1 MQNLLTV
8 VSAIWTQIVG
18 GGSGA
23 DATTGLVGI
32 ISDNPLLL
40 IPLGGAFAS
49 LIIGLTMKLMG
60 IRRRSRR

>member
-1 MQNLLTV
+1 MQTFLTV
-8 VSAIWTQIVG
+8 VSAIWTEIVG
-18 GGSGA
+18 GGTGN
-23 DATTGLVGI
+23 DATTGLVGV
-32 ISDNPLLL
+32 ISGNPLLL

>member
-1 MQNLLTV
+1 MQSLLTV

-18 GGSGA
+18 GGTGN

-32 ISDNPLLL
+32 IGSNPLLL
-40 IPLGGAFAS
+40 IPLAGTFAS

-60 IRRRSRR
+60 IRRKSKG